1 MLTLAADFMKTAAA
15 MAAKGRANQLSR
27 EFRPRRVLHQPGLTQ
42 KTDTLSPG
50 CYRVVSIKSYYS
62 GLCQHICT
70 GN

>member
-50 CYRVVSIKSYYS
+50 C
-62 GLCQHICT
+62 
-70 GN
+70 